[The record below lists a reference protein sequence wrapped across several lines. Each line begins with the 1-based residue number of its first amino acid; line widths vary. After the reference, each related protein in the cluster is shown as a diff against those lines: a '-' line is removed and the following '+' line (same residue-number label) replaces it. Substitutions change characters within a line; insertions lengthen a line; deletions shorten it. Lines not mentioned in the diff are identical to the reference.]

1 MSAMAI
7 DKKRE
12 KNKVVLIF
20 IEELWHSWSCDA
32 FRDTIFSTLS
42 YKSKLKKS
50 HFILKIIKNLCYMDA
65 TRKIKI
71 N

>member
-12 KNKVVLIF
+12 KNKV

-32 FRDTIFSTLS
+32 FRNTIFSTLS
-42 YKSKLKKS
+42 SYKSKLKNS

-65 TRKIKI
+65 TRK